1 MSPDLDTSIQAGADE
16 AFAELDLV
24 DLNVILHRADGEEKD
39 ATGQSSADS
48 LLRQGIEADPVGGDG
63 VYAIPDYGALVYC
76 GLEGWMNPLRH
87 IMDNNDLGHPLCEH
101 LRQGTW
107 ALDYIYGRLIK

>member
-1 MSPDLDTSIQAGADE
+1 MSPDLETSIQAGAHE
-16 AFAELDLV
+16 AFADLDLV

-39 ATGQSSADS
+39 ATGQSSAVN
-48 LLRQGIEADPVGGDG
+48 RTMCQADIVGGDG

-76 GLEGWMNPLRH
+76 GLEGWMNPLRR
-87 IMDNNDLGHPLCEH
+87 IMDSNDLGHPLCEH

-107 ALDYIYGRLIK
+107 AMDYIYGRLIK

>member
-1 MSPDLDTSIQAGADE
+1 MSRCNMQVKHSWLK
-16 AFAELDLV
+16 
-24 DLNVILHRADGEEKD
+24 EE
-39 ATGQSSADS
+39 
-48 LLRQGIEADPVGGDG
+48 GGDG

-107 ALDYIYGRLIK
+107 AMDYIHDRLQK